1 MHETDPDPAQASGL
15 SSGARAVLL
24 EVDRMAT
31 AGRDLDRPTA
41 DLLSRVHEDLVA
53 LIDLLES
60 GRSSS
65 SSITWQGTLGEYHA
79 RPAAGGSSCR
89 VLPGEI

>member
-1 MHETDPDPAQASGL
+1 MHRTDLAQESTL
-15 SSGARAVLL
+15 SNEARVVLL
-24 EVDRMAT
+24 EVDRLAT

-41 DLLSRVHEDLVA
+41 DLLSRVHEDLLA

-60 GRSSS
+60 GRTSS
-65 SSITWQGTLGEYHA
+65 TVTPQGMLVVETT
-79 RPAAGGSSCR
+79 PPAGGVPRCR

>member
-1 MHETDPDPAQASGL
+1 MTMYRTDPAQESAL
-15 SSGARAVLL
+15 SSEARAVLL

-31 AGRDLDRPTA
+31 AGPDLDRPTA
-41 DLLSRVHEDLVA
+41 DLLSRVHEDLLA

-60 GRSSS
+60 GRTPST
-65 SSITWQGTLGEYHA
+65 ITRQRTLGDGHA
-79 RPAAGGSSCR
+79 APAAGAHRCR